1 MRRLLLGMLPLVF
14 ALPSVRSIYPKI
26 ESFLCSDQ
34 CLASFPFYSSLS
46 LDTLC
51 FSHRSSLPTP
61 SSLLSS
67 TSSQPRFNPVQL
79 LLEGILSAASV
90 PLFSKESLLFIATQY
105 GCYELIEYF
114 LTMFIPQLNDEEE
127 IPWQLCL
134 YDVYVGLCD

>member
-1 MRRLLLGMLPLVF
+1 MGMLPLVF

-67 TSSQPRFNPVQL
+67 T
-79 LLEGILSAASV
+79 V

>member
-1 MRRLLLGMLPLVF
+1 MEMVPHVF
-14 ALPSVRSIYPKI
+14 ALPSIRSIYPKI

-34 CLASFPFYSSLS
+34 CLASFPFYTSLS
-46 LDTLC
+46 LDALC
-51 FSHRSSLPTP
+51 FSHRSSLLAP

-67 TSSQPRFNPVQL
+67 CSSQPRFNPVQL
-79 LLEGILSAASV
+79 LLEGALSATSI

-134 YDVYVGLCD
+134 YDVYVGPCCCDEV